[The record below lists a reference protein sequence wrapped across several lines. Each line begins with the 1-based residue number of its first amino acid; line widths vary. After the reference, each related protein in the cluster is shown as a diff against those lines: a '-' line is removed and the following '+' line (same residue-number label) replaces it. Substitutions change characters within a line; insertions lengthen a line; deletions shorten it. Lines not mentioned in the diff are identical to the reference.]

1 MKEQLTPHMQQHVQ
15 LLHRYMNAL
24 ERGDAETIAVMLG
37 EAEQDQALERMIL
50 EVNEVYQHED
60 HVVIQATDIA
70 AAQQFL
76 LKAIPADQTRRREEM
91 HMKKVATPVFPAR
104 TLASRK
110 WYRSRV
116 SWIAAVVAAALIVLL
131 LLPGTSVLAN
141 QFLSLFRVQHFQPV
155 TVTHQDISTLSS
167 YSAPSI
173 DDFGSVSFQAN
184 SFQTH
189 YNLTQAQAAHKVNFP
204 IQLPGRLPQGVS
216 GDPTFGVMD
225 SGHGTF
231 TFSAAKMH
239 AYLVKNGH
247 GNVQIPANLNGATFD
262 VTTTAGV
269 MIRYGLRT
277 GNPFVVVELPS
288 PVLQATGSATLQQLR
303 DFVLSLPGLPSQ
315 LVAQLKQ
322 IDLNSGTVPFLV
334 PSGIDS
340 QSVTVHG
347 TSGLLL
353 TNSKTTSVENIKQF
367 PAGSM
372 VVWQRGGVIYAL
384 GGVSVDKNQ
393 LLTAADS
400 IK

>member
-1 MKEQLTPHMQQHVQ
+1 MKEQLTPHMQQHVH

-277 GNPFVVVELPS
+277 GNGGAGRCDP
-288 PVLQATGSATLQQLR
+288 AG
-303 DFVLSLPGLPSQ
+303 D
-315 LVAQLKQ
+315 
-322 IDLNSGTVPFLV
+322 
-334 PSGIDS
+334 
-340 QSVTVHG
+340 HG
-347 TSGLLL
+347 T
-353 TNSKTTSVENIKQF
+353 
-367 PAGSM
+367 
-372 VVWQRGGVIYAL
+372 
-384 GGVSVDKNQ
+384 
-393 LLTAADS
+393 AA
-400 IK
+400 